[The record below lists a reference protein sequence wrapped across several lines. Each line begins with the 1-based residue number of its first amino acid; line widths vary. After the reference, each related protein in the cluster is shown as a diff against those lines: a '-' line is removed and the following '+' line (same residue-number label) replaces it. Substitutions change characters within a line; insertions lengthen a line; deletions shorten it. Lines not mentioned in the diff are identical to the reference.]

1 MRREVTASH
10 RAARSRVLGLVTPAS
25 QLSSNINRICHLPP
39 HIPAHR
45 DWVLSS
51 HKFTTQTQSQPTS
64 EHPFVGFLSFLC
76 EQSPSLACICITV
89 KSFEVKSDLKGM
101 SVRHFRDR
109 RRMSSYEYWLISA
122 PGDKTCQQTFDK
134 LNQVSCHLSLL
145 SIVRSVFRP
154 PTNNSSPQ
162 TGSSQSQI

>member
-10 RAARSRVLGLVTPAS
+10 RAASSRVLGLVTPAS

-51 HKFTTQTQSQPTS
+51 HKFITQPI
-64 EHPFVGFLSFLC
+64 HPFVGFLSFLC
-76 EQSPSLACICITV
+76 EQSPSLACICIIV

-145 SIVRSVFRP
+145 GLVRSVSRP
-154 PTNNSSPQ
+154 PTNNSSQQ
-162 TGSSQSQI
+162 TGSSQSPI

>member
-10 RAARSRVLGLVTPAS
+10 RAASSRVLGLVTPAS

-51 HKFTTQTQSQPTS
+51 HKFTTQPI
-64 EHPFVGFLSFLC
+64 HPFVGFLSFLC
-76 EQSPSLACICITV
+76 EQSPSLACICIIL

-101 SVRHFRDR
+101 NVRHFRDR

-134 LNQVSCHLSLL
+134 LNQVSSHLSLL
-145 SIVRSVFRP
+145 SLVRSVSRP
-154 PTNNSSPQ
+154 PTNNSSQQ
-162 TGSSQSQI
+162 TGSSQSLI